1 MTPPRKL
8 FVMKSLLFAPAVV
21 LVAALGLG
29 ACGEQTTTSTS
40 SVLDLTSTNYVIQ
53 STTPST
59 VPPTTDP
66 TGAVAGEQEYTI
78 QSGDVPFTV
87 ARKFGVTLEALNLA
101 NADTAGYSA
110 FYVGLKIR
118 IPAGGVIPDPSANTT
133 VPPTPAQTT
142 TTIKGG
148 QSNCQAGS
156 YVIVE
161 GDTPSTVAQ
170 KFDVTLEQLN
180 VANADTRGYSNFIV
194 GVTIVI
200 PPKSSC

>member
-1 MTPPRKL
+1 
-8 FVMKSLLFAPAVV
+8 MKSLLLAPAFV
-21 LVAALGLG
+21 LGGALFLG
-29 ACGEQTTTSTS
+29 ACGASPSTSTS

-59 VPPTTDP
+59 VAPTTDP

-87 ARKFGVTLEALNLA
+87 ARKFGVTLEALELA
-101 NADTAGYSA
+101 NADTPGYSA

-118 IPAGGVIPDPSANTT
+118 IPAGGVVPDPSANTT
-133 VPPTPAQTT
+133 LPPTPANTT
-142 TTIKGG
+142 TTVKGG

-161 GDTPSTVAQ
+161 GDLPGTVAK
-170 KFDVTLEQLN
+170 KFDVTVAQLDA
-180 VANADTRGYSNFIV
+180 ANANTKGYKNFIV
-194 GVTIVI
+194 GITIVI
-200 PPKSSC
+200 PPKTGC